1 MTAPLTTRLTEPAL
15 DAASVACA
23 WCGRVSVTNCLICSG
38 RVCAG
43 CVRLSAAGQ
52 HMCHKCYRDAV
63 EYAAD
68 RVAELN
74 ATALTNT
81 RISLSP
87 VRFFHEVI
95 ARLEMWSWTG
105 RWMLRGHDRNHD
117 PHFCRHEPKVWLW
130 LMEDGCKGGLCEW
143 CHLLEVW
150 APTIFPDV
158 AELIRIKPDG
168 TPDEEW
174 VPPSELQFDGIGPTE

>member
-23 WCGRVSVTNCLICSG
+23 WCGRLSVTNCLICSG
-38 RVCAG
+38 RVCAE

-52 HMCHKCYRDAV
+52 HMCRKCYRDAV

-74 ATALTNT
+74 ATALMNT
-81 RISLSP
+81 RFSLSP

-95 ARLEMWSWTG
+95 ARLEMWLWAG
-105 RWMLRGHDRNHD
+105 RWMLRAMTGTMIPTSADTSRK
-117 PHFCRHEPKVWLW
+117 C
-130 LMEDGCKGGLCEW
+130 GCGAWMMAARADFANGAICWRFGLRQS
-143 CHLLEVW
+143 
-150 APTIFPDV
+150 F
-158 AELIRIKPDG
+158 RM
-168 TPDEEW
+168 
-174 VPPSELQFDGIGPTE
+174 SRS